1 MSSNE
6 YNNLKDLFNNLSL
19 NRVKTFESL
28 KKYNGEDWKLYL
40 EESKKNTSD
49 YIVNG
54 NFHKILLN
62 KNKDIEMY
70 IIFWYK
76 NAITTI
82 HDHPFEGCVSKV
94 VEGSLYEDLFLN
106 IGNNNAAFLSEKVI
120 EKDDISNKNGN
131 AILHRIRNKSD
142 FSASLQV
149 YMRVNF
155 KSQTYNIKN

>member
-1 MSSNE
+1 MSSND
-6 YNNLKDLFNNLSL
+6 YDNLIELFNNLSL
-19 NRVKTFESL
+19 NRVKTIESL
-28 KKYNGEDWKLYL
+28 KKYTGDDWRTYL
-40 EESKKNTSD
+40 ELSKTNQTD
-49 YIVNG
+49 YNVNG

-62 KNKDIEMY
+62 KNEDIELY

-106 IGNNNAAFLSEKVI
+106 IGNNNAIFLSEKVI
-120 EKDDISNKNGN
+120 EVGDISNKNGN

-142 FSASLQV
+142 FSTSLQV
-149 YMRVNF
+149 YMRVDF
-155 KSQTYNIKN
+155 KSQTYEVKN